1 MNKLD
6 FFVLNSEGRFVTVEF
21 IKKDGTLRKLT
32 GRLGVKK
39 HLKGGKSTLNPEQYI
54 TIYDVQN
61 AGYRAINRATIKAL
75 TIEGVRMETRRACL
89 GMEVTA

>member
-61 AGYRAINRATIKAL
+61 AGYRAINRATITAL
-75 TIEGVRMETRRACL
+75 TIEGMR
-89 GMEVTA
+89 MEVTA